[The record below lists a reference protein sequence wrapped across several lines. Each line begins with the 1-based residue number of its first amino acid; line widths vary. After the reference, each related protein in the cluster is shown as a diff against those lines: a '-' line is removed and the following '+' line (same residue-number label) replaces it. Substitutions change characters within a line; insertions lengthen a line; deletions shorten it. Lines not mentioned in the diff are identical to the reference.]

1 MKWYE
6 VFAIYRELIQDKNGH
21 QLRMKEVSTD
31 IFLKLRPDYLI
42 YQLKYDRLYDRD
54 FDTTK
59 ETEFADAD
67 KFYTPKEGLSRC
79 LAEFLKEPHWR
90 GINWVFEAKKDKVTH
105 ERTPLSEIVGFR
117 NRIKYLINR
126 YIK

>member
-1 MKWYE
+1 
-6 VFAIYRELIQDKNGH
+6 
-21 QLRMKEVSTD
+21 MKEVSTD
-31 IFLKLRPDYLI
+31 IFLKLRPDYLV

-67 KFYTPKEGLSRC
+67 KFLTPKEGLSRC
-79 LAEFLKEPHWR
+79 LAEFLKTPHWR
-90 GINWVFEAKKDKVTH
+90 GINWVYEARKDKIAH
-105 ERTPLSEIVGFR
+105 EWTLLGEIAGLR